1 MNEETNDILLRI
13 EQLLKG
19 LLRTAVS
26 KKLDEINADNTLRV
40 IWDLTGGG
48 TPVTQIAK
56 KAKVSPWKVST
67 IWQSW
72 QESGLVVKA
81 GKSYQKTI
89 A

>member
-19 LLRTAVS
+19 LLITAVS
-26 KKLDEINADNTLRV
+26 KKLDEINADDTLRV
-40 IWDLTGGG
+40 IWDLTGGD
-48 TPVTQIAK
+48 TPVTKIAK
-56 KAKVSPWKVST
+56 KAKVSTWKVST

-72 QESGLVVKA
+72 EESGLVVKA
-81 GKSYQKTI
+81 GKSYQKTV